1 MSEPILLKERRG
13 AVLWLVLNDPRRM
26 NVLSDEMLDALEAAF
41 AGLREDDGVRAVVLA
56 ARGKAFCA
64 GHDLK
69 QMQAHRGDADGGRGY
84 FGALFA
90 RCSALMQ
97 SIGELPQ
104 PVIASVQGV
113 AAAAGCQLVA
123 SCDLAVAA
131 EGTRFG
137 VNGIDIGLFC
147 STPSVALSRNMHR
160 KQAFEMAATGAF
172 LDAQRAVEAGL
183 VNRAVPAEALEA
195 ETMALAERVG
205 GDGGEP
211 HGAGHR

>member
-26 NVLSDEMLDALEAAF
+26 NVLSDEMLDALETAF
-41 AGLREDDGVRAVVLA
+41 AGLREDDETRAVVLA

-113 AAAAGCQLVA
+113 AAAA
-123 SCDLAVAA
+123 
-131 EGTRFG
+131 
-137 VNGIDIGLFC
+137 
-147 STPSVALSRNMHR
+147 
-160 KQAFEMAATGAF
+160 
-172 LDAQRAVEAGL
+172 L

-195 ETMALAERVG
+195 ETMALAERVASKLPVAMG
-205 GDGGEP
+205 IGKP
-211 HGAGHR
+211 AFYAQAGLPLEAAYAVAVEAMVENLMEADTNEGIDAFIGKRAPRWQRE